1 MIGYS
6 RRDYS
11 DLEFI
16 EFLHSALVSHDT
28 RLIFDEA
35 IWKQFSEK
43 LSYQKGTFDERDGY
57 LKLID
62 KLSLIDQ
69 RMNACVP
76 RYFYLATPP
85 DQYEVILN
93 HLHET
98 KLSEGC
104 GQGSDKWTKVL
115 IEKPFGR
122 SLSDA
127 KALDAKLARLFK
139 EEQIYRIDHYLAKEA
154 VQNILAFRYGNS
166 IFEPVWNKD
175 FIDHVQISIAETL
188 GVETRGNFY
197 EGVGALRDMA
207 QSHLLELMAAVAMK
221 EPSRYDADGI
231 RKERARIIA
240 KVSCIQPEEVSRFT
254 VRGQYGKGPAHRSLV
269 EIPSYREEPNVSPFS
284 TTETYVAL
292 KLTLNDKRWEG
303 APFYLRTGKRMAKKA
318 TQISVV
324 FKNPELNLIDPQKHM
339 VKGNILTFHIEPEE
353 GITLT
358 LNAKR
363 VGLET
368 VFEQMPMRF
377 SYSTKAELSD
387 AYERLLLDAMKGDQT
402 LFTRTD
408 EVASEWEFISN
419 IISGWE
425 THGIPHF
432 PNYRAGSWGPVE
444 ADTLIRQD
452 GREWLLT

>member
-1 MIGYS
+1 MTNKISPLVIVIFGATGDLTRKKLMPALFKMYREGLLGEKFYVVGVA
-6 RRDYS
+6 RRDLGREKFVEMMGESVISQSQSKSVPAKGGVGQNDSEVSSQWEKFKDHIYYQQGYFEEEEPYRKLATFLT
-11 DLEFI
+11 DLEGNGETVTKPFARGP
-16 EFLHSALVSHDT
+16 LKNAAL
-28 RLIFDEA
+28 
-35 IWKQFSEK
+35 
-43 LSYQKGTFDERDGY
+43 
-57 LKLID
+57 
-62 KLSLIDQ
+62 
-69 RMNACVP
+69 M

-269 EIPSYREEPNVSPFS
+269 EIPSYREEPNV
-284 TTETYVAL
+284 
-292 KLTLNDKRWEG
+292 
-303 APFYLRTGKRMAKKA
+303 
-318 TQISVV
+318 
-324 FKNPELNLIDPQKHM
+324 
-339 VKGNILTFHIEPEE
+339 
-353 GITLT
+353 
-358 LNAKR
+358 
-363 VGLET
+363 
-368 VFEQMPMRF
+368 
-377 SYSTKAELSD
+377 
-387 AYERLLLDAMKGDQT
+387 
-402 LFTRTD
+402 
-408 EVASEWEFISN
+408 
-419 IISGWE
+419 
-425 THGIPHF
+425 
-432 PNYRAGSWGPVE
+432 
-444 ADTLIRQD
+444 
-452 GREWLLT
+452 